1 MSRLT
6 DYRAKPPEA
15 VEIDGAEYILNGCFR
30 NCILTLEAML
40 DDDLTECDKAELII
54 DNMYPEPHPENSNEA
69 VRLAINYLLQNRE
82 ATPEDQSRPATID
95 FKQDGQLIY
104 DAFLLKGIDLDKSDM
119 TYWEFLAHLRELPEG
134 CTLSRYAYWRQTP
147 MSKLPKSDIDL
158 INKIGH
164 DVVFLKKTEAADDML
179 TV

>member
-15 VEIDGAEYILNGCFR
+15 VEIDGSEYTLNGCFR
-30 NCILTLEAML
+30 NCILTLEALL
-40 DDDLTECDKAELII
+40 DPDLMDWEKAELVM
-54 DNMYPEPHPENSNEA
+54 DNMYTEPHPENTAEA
-69 VRLAINYLLQNRE
+69 VRLALDYLMQGRE
-82 ATPEDQSRPATID
+82 ARGEDKNLPASID
-95 FKQDGQLIY
+95 FRQDGQLIY
-104 DAFLLKGIDLDKSDM
+104 DAFLLKGVNLDKSDM

-147 MSKLPKSDIDL
+147 MSKLSKSERDL

-164 DVVFLKKTEAADDML
+164 DVVFLEKAGRTDDIYG
-179 TV
+179 